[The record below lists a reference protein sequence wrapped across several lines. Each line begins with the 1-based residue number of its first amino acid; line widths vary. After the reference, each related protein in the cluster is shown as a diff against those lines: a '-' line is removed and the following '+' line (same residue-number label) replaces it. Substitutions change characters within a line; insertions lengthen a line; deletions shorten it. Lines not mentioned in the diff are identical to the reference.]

1 LAQFINNQKENI
13 TFHDSSKKDKLKPFY
28 GHKAIIVARSSY
40 LKKQMIG
47 KNKVELSSVNA
58 ELFETMLGYMY
69 TGNIRITQDTYNVT
83 NNSNCR
89 TV

>member
-1 LAQFINNQKENI
+1 VAINNQKENI

-28 GHKAIIVARSSY
+28 GHKAIIGARSSY

-58 ELFETMLGYMY
+58 ELFETMWIYVQREHKNY
-69 TGNIRITQDTYNVT
+69 TRYNVT